1 MLSFEC
7 CHRKVLSIVE
17 VTKDNTRRLILWGH
31 CGACFKFLAS
41 FHQASDSQLSMG
53 SLGQL
58 SHWVERAMGMT
69 SEGEQMDSMADE
81 SQERQQFE
89 VFFVWMPVSV
99 S

>member
-1 MLSFEC
+1 
-7 CHRKVLSIVE
+7 
-17 VTKDNTRRLILWGH
+17 
-31 CGACFKFLAS
+31 
-41 FHQASDSQLSMG
+41 MG

-89 VFFVWMPVSV
+89 FFFFCLDACVGIVAHSNAFDN
-99 S
+99 